1 MAVTQAGIDE
11 RGSCG
16 AHVGGV
22 RSFPPFSAVSVAA
35 HVAHTRARGRRG
47 CGQPCSA
54 KSPTRKVRVRRSSC
68 VAGDHVISR
77 TCVYVY
83 ACVRVC
89 VRACV
94 RVRVNLS
101 LRAEELR
108 THKRELAHT
117 QRDLVRE
124 RQELERQEQK
134 LVRPFARGAGGDVR
148 CVRC

>member
-1 MAVTQAGIDE
+1 MART
-11 RGSCG
+11 
-16 AHVGGV
+16 
-22 RSFPPFSAVSVAA
+22 SAVCALSPPLAPFPWPRTWRTRVRAVGAA
-35 HVAHTRARGRRG
+35 VGSHVQQKARRERCAFDDRRASLAIMSSHARGCMCAR
-47 CGQPCSA
+47 
-54 KSPTRKVRVRRSSC
+54 
-68 VAGDHVISR
+68 
-77 TCVYVY
+77 
-83 ACVRVC
+83 ACVRACVCAC